1 MTRVRRRWGPLT
13 GVLLVLA
20 AVTLLFVHF
29 VINNDLAVIR
39 RDPATKLLAPSSTV
53 MSHGEQPG
61 GQSIDGYNHAMI
73 ITIARTPQSR
83 QQVLDFYRQQL
94 QGTGWRFSGRT
105 VSDMDTED
113 STVAWTK
120 GDLTATLAFVTKPV
134 APDTEYDYIVGNVQL

>member
-1 MTRVRRRWGPLT
+1 MTRVRRRWGPLA

-20 AVTLLFVHF
+20 AVTLLVVHF

-39 RDPATKLLAPSSTV
+39 RDPATNVLAPSSTV
-53 MSHGEQPG
+53 MFHHEQPAH
-61 GQSIDGYNHAMI
+61 QSIDGYNSARI

-94 QGTGWRFSGRT
+94 EGSGWRFSGRT
-105 VSDMDTED
+105 PSDGDTED

-134 APDTEYDYIVGNVQL
+134 GPDTEYDYTVGKFQL

>member
-20 AVTLLFVHF
+20 AVAFLVVHF
-29 VINNDLAVIR
+29 VVNSDLAVIR
-39 RDPATKLLAPSSTV
+39 RDPASKLLAPSSTV
-53 MSHGEQPG
+53 MSHGEQSG
-61 GQSIDGYNHAMI
+61 GQSIDGYNSPMI

-83 QQVLDFYRQQL
+83 QQVLAYYRQQL
-94 QGTGWRFSGRT
+94 EGTGWRFSGRT
-105 VSDMDTED
+105 VSDLDTED

-134 APDTEYDYIVGNVQL
+134 GPGIEYDYIVGNVQL